1 MEKQDSQH
9 TVIPAEIRETQ
20 VTVTYVPRHVEVYQ
34 LLGEEL
40 DAIAGGAH
48 SIHLTLFGI
57 SIGALVALAIT
68 LGTGQVTSVLAFS
81 GFVGALVAAF
91 GLSTLF
97 GLLALRDW
105 HRHQALIRNIK
116 QARRRAG

>member
-1 MEKQDSQH
+1 ME
-9 TVIPAEIRETQ
+9 
-20 VTVTYVPRHVEVYQ
+20 RHESGQSSLHNGARITPITEAIASRHIKAYQ

-57 SIGALVALAIT
+57 SIGALA
-68 LGTGQVTSVLAFS
+68 AFA
-81 GFVGALVAAF
+81 GFVGASVAAF

-105 HRHQALIRNIK
+105 RRHQALLSNIK

>member
-1 MEKQDSQH
+1 MEKHESEH
-9 TVIPAEIRETQ
+9 TVIPAEIRGTH

-68 LGTGQVTSVLAFS
+68 LGTGQVTSMLAFS
-81 GFVGALVAAF
+81 GFVGASVAAF

-105 HRHQALIRNIK
+105 RRHQALISNIK

>member
-1 MEKQDSQH
+1 MEKHESDH
-9 TVIPAEIRETQ
+9 TVIPAEIRGTP

-57 SIGALVALAIT
+57 SIGALVTLAIT
-68 LGTGQVTSVLAFS
+68 LGTGQVTSALAFA
-81 GFVGALVAAF
+81 GFVGASVATF

-97 GLLALRDW
+97 GLLTRRDW

-116 QARRRAG
+116 RERRRAG

>member
-1 MEKQDSQH
+1 MERREADFTFIPTEGRDTSI
-9 TVIPAEIRETQ
+9 TVGI
-20 VTVTYVPRHVEVYQ
+20 VPRHVEIYL

-57 SIGALVALAIT
+57 SIGALIAFVIT
-68 LGTGQVTSVLAFS
+68 LGTGQVTAALAFS
-81 GFVGALVAAF
+81 GFVGASVAAF

-105 HRHQALIRNIK
+105 RRHQARIRNIK

>member
-1 MEKQDSQH
+1 MERRESGRPFVPTESRVTPI
-9 TVIPAEIRETQ
+9 TVA
-20 VTVTYVPRHVEVYQ
+20 VVPRHVEVYP

-40 DAIAGGAH
+40 DAIAGDAH

-57 SIGALVALAIT
+57 SIGALVTLAIT
-68 LGTGQVTSVLAFS
+68 LGTGQVTSALAFA
-81 GFVGALVAAF
+81 GFVGASVAAF

-105 HRHQALIRNIK
+105 RRHQALIRNIK
-116 QARRRAG
+116 RERRREG